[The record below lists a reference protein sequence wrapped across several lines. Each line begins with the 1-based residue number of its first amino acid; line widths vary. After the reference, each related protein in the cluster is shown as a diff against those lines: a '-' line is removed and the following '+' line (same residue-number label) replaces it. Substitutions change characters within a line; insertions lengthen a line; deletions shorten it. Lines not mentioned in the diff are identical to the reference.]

1 MFKKEL
7 TVQEMRA
14 LIDERQTDLFKWLRA
29 EGRDIIETQAHLR
42 GGSIEQA
49 YWHYGYA
56 IALRDVL
63 QLLEGG
69 DLELTRNL
77 ESLPRAK
84 RDGAY

>member
-1 MFKKEL
+1 MFEKDL

-14 LIDERQTDLFKWLRA
+14 LIDERQADLFKWLRA
-29 EGRDIIETQAHLR
+29 EGREIVEAQAHLK

-69 DLELTRNL
+69 NLELTRNI
-77 ESLPRAK
+77 ESLPRTK
-84 RDGAY
+84 RDGAF